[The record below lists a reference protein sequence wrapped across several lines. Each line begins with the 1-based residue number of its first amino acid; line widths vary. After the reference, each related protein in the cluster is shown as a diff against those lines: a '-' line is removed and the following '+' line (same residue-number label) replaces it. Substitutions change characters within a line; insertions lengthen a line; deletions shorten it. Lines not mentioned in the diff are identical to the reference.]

1 MSFSIRRA
9 GHVVLRVTDVV
20 QTKAFFE
27 SVVGFT
33 TYGRIGRDFFFMTS
47 HPVSNHHMIAVRPG
61 KAGERLPDADRQIGM
76 VSIAYEMTDLAGLNA
91 LHQRIAAAQATY
103 PWRILALEDRGAI
116 YNLVITDADKN
127 HYEFW
132 CRTPGQDDAAIEDL
146 SLRGVAVLSGRA
158 AQDEEARKAVPS
170 APPSRLEIR
179 RTSHLTLRC
188 HDIAATQQFYENAL
202 GLFLVAHD
210 ERDRRYFS
218 GDRSSRRIVLALEP
232 AKDLDAP
239 RPTPKTMYGME
250 HFSLEVSSF
259 ADLQDAY
266 RRFKAVGVPVDH
278 TQDHGV
284 TASVYFHD
292 PDGNLMEVYHDVP
305 RAEIPVPEDPFV
317 SFGGIEDRLER
328 LS

>member
-1 MSFSIRRA
+1 MNFSIRRA

-20 QTKAFFE
+20 QTKTFLE
-27 SVVGFT
+27 QVIGFT
-33 TYGRIGRDFFFMTS
+33 TYGKIGRDFFFMTS

-76 VSIAYEMTDLAGLNA
+76 ASIAYEMTDLAGLHD
-91 LHQRIAAAQATY
+91 LHQRIVAAEAAY
-103 PWRILALEDRGAI
+103 PWRIVALEDRGAI
-116 YNLVITDADKN
+116 HNLVLSDGDRN

-132 CRTPGQDDAAIEDL
+132 CRAPGKEDTAFADLTLCGTVTLSTGGSRNEAVKTPPA
-146 SLRGVAVLSGRA
+146 
-158 AQDEEARKAVPS
+158 

-188 HDIAATQQFYENAL
+188 RDIAKTQEFYERTL
-202 GLFLVAHD
+202 GLFAVARD

-218 GDRSSRRIVLALEP
+218 GDPNTRRIVLALEP
-232 AKDLDAP
+232 AKDLSAP
-239 RPTPKTMYGME
+239 LPTPKTMYGME

-259 ADLQDAY
+259 VDLQNAY
-266 RRFKAVGVPVDH
+266 QRFKTVGVTVDH

-328 LS
+328 VP

>member
-1 MSFSIRRA
+1 MNFSIRRA

-20 QTKAFFE
+20 QTKAFLE

-76 VSIAYEMTDLAGLNA
+76 VSIAYEMTDLAGLHD

-116 YNLVITDADKN
+116 YNLVVTDGDKN

-132 CRTPGQDDAAIEDL
+132 CRAPGNEDASIEDL
-146 SLRGVAVLSGRA
+146 TLRGVATLRRDDK
-158 AQDEEARKAVPS
+158 DEAGKTSPAT
-170 APPSRLEIR
+170 PPSRLEIR

-188 HDIAATQQFYENAL
+188 RDIAATQQFYENAL
-202 GLFLVAHD
+202 GMFLVARD

-218 GDRSSRRIVLALEP
+218 ADATTRRIVLALEP
-232 AKDLDAP
+232 ARDLDAP
-239 RPTPKTMYGME
+239 GPTPKTMYGME

-259 ADLQDAY
+259 VDLQHAY
-266 RRFKAVGVPVDH
+266 HRFKAVGVPIDH

-284 TASVYFHD
+284 TASVYFRD

-328 LS
+328 VP

>member
-9 GHVVLRVTDVV
+9 GHVVLRVTDVAR
-20 QTKAFFE
+20 TKTFLE
-27 SVVGFT
+27 SIVGFT

-47 HPVSNHHMIAVRPG
+47 HPVSNHHMIAIRPG

-76 VSIAYEMTDLAGLNA
+76 ASIAYEMTDLAALHD
-91 LHQRIAAAQATY
+91 LHQRIAAAQAIY

-116 YNLVITDADKN
+116 YNLVATDGDNN

-132 CRTPGQDDAAIEDL
+132 CRAPGKEDAAIQDL
-146 SLRGVAVLSGRA
+146 MLRGMAALSAGGGQEQA
-158 AQDEEARKAVPS
+158 SKTSPA

-188 HDIAATQQFYENAL
+188 RDIATTQQFYEKAL
-202 GLFLVAHD
+202 GMFLVARD

-218 GDRSSRRIVLALEP
+218 ADANTRRIVLALEP
-232 AKDLDAP
+232 AEDLDAP
-239 RPTPKTMYGME
+239 GPTPKTMYGME

-259 ADLQDAY
+259 ADLQNAY
-266 RRFKAVGVPVDH
+266 RRFKTVGVPVDH

-328 LS
+328 TV

>member
-1 MSFSIRRA
+1 
-9 GHVVLRVTDVV
+9 
-20 QTKAFFE
+20 
-27 SVVGFT
+27 
-33 TYGRIGRDFFFMTS
+33 
-47 HPVSNHHMIAVRPG
+47 MIAVRPG

-76 VSIAYEMTDLAGLNA
+76 VSIAYEMTDVTALHD

-103 PWRILALEDRGAI
+103 PWRVLVLEDRGAI
-116 YNLVITDADKN
+116 YNLVVTDGDKN

-132 CRTPGQDDAAIEDL
+132 CRAPGTEDVAIGDL
-146 SLRGVAVLSGRA
+146 TLRGAAALSTGGEQNQA
-158 AQDEEARKAVPS
+158 SKTSPA

-188 HDIAATQQFYENAL
+188 RDIAETQQFYEKAL
-202 GLFLVAHD
+202 GMFLVARD

-218 GDRSSRRIVLALEP
+218 ADVNTRRIVLALEP
-232 AKDLDAP
+232 AKDRGLP
-239 RPTPKTMYGME
+239 GPTPKTMYGME
-250 HFSLEVSSF
+250 HFSLEVTSF
-259 ADLQDAY
+259 AELQNAY
-266 RRFKAVGVPVDH
+266 RQFKSLGVPVDH

-317 SFGGIEDRLER
+317 SFGEITDRLER
-328 LS
+328 TG

>member
-9 GHVVLRVTDVV
+9 GHVVLRVTDVL
-20 QTKAFFE
+20 QTKTFLE
-27 SVVGFT
+27 TVVGFT

-76 VSIAYEMTDLAGLNA
+76 VSIAYEMTDLAA
-91 LHQRIAAAQATY
+91 LHDLQQRIAAAQASY
-103 PWRILALEDRGAI
+103 PWRILAVEDRGAI
-116 YNLVITDADKN
+116 YNLVVTDGDKN

-132 CRTPGQDDAAIEDL
+132 CRAPGKEDATIEDL
-146 SLRGVAVLSGRA
+146 TRRGAARLSVDG
-158 AQDEEARKAVPS
+158 AQASKTAPA

-188 HDIAATQQFYENAL
+188 RDITTTQHFYEKAL
-202 GLFLVAHD
+202 GMFLVARD

-218 GDRSSRRIVLALEP
+218 ADKNTRRIVLALEP
-232 AKDLDAP
+232 AADRNAP
-239 RPTPKTMYGME
+239 GPTPKTMYGME
-250 HFSLEVSSF
+250 HFSLEVASF
-259 ADLQDAY
+259 AELQNAY
-266 RRFKAVGVPVDH
+266 RQFKALGVPVDH

-292 PDGNLMEVYHDVP
+292 PDGNLIEVYHDVP

-328 LS
+328 SA

>member
-1 MSFSIRRA
+1 MNFSIRRA
-9 GHVVLRVTDVV
+9 GHVVLRVTNVA
-20 QTKAFFE
+20 QTKTFLE
-27 SVVGFT
+27 NVVGFT

-47 HPVSNHHMIAVRPG
+47 HPVSNHHMIAIRPG
-61 KAGERLPDADRQIGM
+61 KVGERLPDADRQIGM
-76 VSIAYEMTDLAGLNA
+76 LSIAYEMTDIAALRD
-91 LHQRIAAAQATY
+91 LHQRIAAAEATY
-103 PWRILALEDRGAI
+103 PWRILALEDRDAI
-116 YNLVITDADKN
+116 YNLVCTDGDRN

-132 CRTPGQDDAAIEDL
+132 CRAPGKEDAAIQNLTLRSPATL
-146 SLRGVAVLSGRA
+146 SAGG
-158 AQDEEARKAVPS
+158 DHDKAGKTLPAS
-170 APPSRLEIR
+170 PPSRLEIR

-188 HDIAATQQFYENAL
+188 RDIATTQEFYENTL
-202 GLFLVAHD
+202 GLFLVARD

-218 GDRSSRRIVLALEP
+218 GDRSTRRIVLALEP
-232 AKDLDAP
+232 VRDVDAP
-239 RPTPKTMYGME
+239 LPTPKVMYGME

-259 ADLQDAY
+259 PELQSAY
-266 RRFKAVGVPVDH
+266 RQFKTLGVTVDH

-328 LS
+328 TA

>member
-27 SVVGFT
+27 TVVGFT

-61 KAGERLPDADRQIGM
+61 KAGERLPDADHQIGM
-76 VSIAYEMTDLAGLNA
+76 VSIAYEMTDATALHD
-91 LHQRIAAAQATY
+91 LHQRIAAAQTLY
-103 PWRILALEDRGAI
+103 PWRILALEDRGSI
-116 YNLVITDADKN
+116 YNLVVTDGDKN

-132 CRTPGQDDAAIEDL
+132 CRAPGKEDAAIGNL
-146 SLRGVAVLSGRA
+146 TLRGQA
-158 AQDEEARKAVPS
+158 ALPANGEHGSKTAPA
-170 APPSRLEIR
+170 APPSRLEVR

-188 HDIAATQQFYENAL
+188 RDIAATQQFYEKAL
-202 GLFLVAHD
+202 GMFQAARD

-218 GDRSSRRIVLALEP
+218 ADANTRRIVLALEP
-232 AKDLDAP
+232 AANLDAP
-239 RPTPKTMYGME
+239 GPTPKTMYGME

-259 ADLQDAY
+259 ADLQSAY
-266 RRFKAVGVPVDH
+266 RRFKEVGVPVDH

-328 LS
+328 TG

>member
-1 MSFSIRRA
+1 MNFSIRRS

-20 QTKAFFE
+20 QTKTFLE
-27 SVVGFT
+27 RVVGFT

-47 HPVSNHHMIAVRPG
+47 HPVSNHHMIAIRPG

-76 VSIAYEMTDLAGLNA
+76 VSIAYEMTDLAGLHD
-91 LHQRIAAAQATY
+91 LHRRITAAEATY

-116 YNLVITDADKN
+116 YNLALSDGDKN

-132 CRTPGQDDAAIEDL
+132 CRAPGKEDAAITDL
-146 SLRGVAVLSGRA
+146 TLRGTTALSSGE
-158 AQDEEARKAVPS
+158 DGDKAVKTSPA

-188 HDIAATQQFYENAL
+188 RDIAMTQEFYETAL
-202 GLFLVAHD
+202 GLFSVARD

-218 GDRSSRRIVLALEP
+218 GDPNTRRIVLALEP
-232 AKDLDAP
+232 AKNLDAP
-239 RPTPKTMYGME
+239 VPTPKTMYGME

-259 ADLQDAY
+259 VDLQNAY
-266 RRFKAVGVPVDH
+266 RRFKTVGVPVDH

-292 PDGNLMEVYHDVP
+292 PDGNLIEVYHDVP

-328 LS
+328 VP

>member
-1 MSFSIRRA
+1 MNFSIRRA

-20 QTKAFFE
+20 QTKAFLE

-33 TYGRIGRDFFFMTS
+33 TYGRVGRDFFFMTS

-61 KAGERLPDADRQIGM
+61 KVGERLPDADRQIGM
-76 VSIAYEMTDLAGLNA
+76 VSIAYEMTDLAGLRD
-91 LHQRIAAAQATY
+91 LHRRIAAAQATY

-116 YNLVITDADKN
+116 YNLVVTDGDKN

-132 CRTPGQDDAAIEDL
+132 CRAPGKEDVAPEDL
-146 SLRGVAVLSGRA
+146 TLRGIAALSG
-158 AQDEEARKAVPS
+158 DDNDKAGKTSPA

-188 HDIAATQQFYENAL
+188 RDITATQQFYETAL
-202 GLFLVAHD
+202 GMFLVARD
-210 ERDRRYFS
+210 ERNRRYFS
-218 GDRSSRRIVLALEP
+218 ADASTRRIVLALEP
-232 AKDLDAP
+232 AMDLSAP
-239 RPTPKTMYGME
+239 APTPKTMYGME

-259 ADLQDAY
+259 VDLQHAY
-266 RRFKAVGVPVDH
+266 RRFKAVGVTIDH

-292 PDGNLMEVYHDVP
+292 PDGNLMEIYHDVP

-328 LS
+328 VP

>member
-9 GHVVLRVTDVV
+9 GHVVLRVTDVA
-20 QTKAFFE
+20 QTKTFLE
-27 SVVGFT
+27 QVVGFT

-76 VSIAYEMTDLAGLNA
+76 VSIAYEMTDLDGLHD
-91 LHQRIAAAQATY
+91 LHQRIAAAATY

-116 YNLVITDADKN
+116 YNLVLSDGDRN

-132 CRTPGQDDAAIEDL
+132 CGVPGKEDAEVRDL
-146 SLRGVAVLSGRA
+146 TLRGPATLSAGGDQA
-158 AQDEEARKAVPS
+158 GKTSPAS
-170 APPSRLEIR
+170 PPSRLEIR

-188 HDIAATQQFYENAL
+188 RDIATTQEFYENAL
-202 GLFLVAHD
+202 GLFLVARD

-218 GDRSSRRIVLALEP
+218 GDRNSRRVVLALEP

-239 RPTPKTMYGME
+239 LPTPKVMYGME
-250 HFSLEVSSF
+250 HFSLEVTSF
-259 ADLQDAY
+259 PELQNAY
-266 RRFKAVGVPVDH
+266 RQFKTLGVTVDH

-284 TASVYFHD
+284 TASIYFHD

-328 LS
+328 MV

>member
-1 MSFSIRRA
+1 MNFSIRRA
-9 GHVVLRVTDVV
+9 GHVVLRVTDIV
-20 QTKAFFE
+20 QTKTFLE
-27 SVVGFT
+27 TVVGFT
-33 TYGRIGRDFFFMTS
+33 TYGKIGRDFFFMTS

-76 VSIAYEMTDLAGLNA
+76 VSIAYEMTDLAGLRD
-91 LHQRIAAAQATY
+91 LHHRIAAAQAAY

-116 YNLVITDADKN
+116 YNLVVTDGDNN

-132 CRTPGQDDAAIEDL
+132 CRAPAKEDAAIEDL
-146 SLRGVAVLSGRA
+146 TLRGVAALSG
-158 AQDEEARKAVPS
+158 DGEDKAKTSPA

-188 HDIAATQQFYENAL
+188 CDIATTQQFYENAL
-202 GLFLVAHD
+202 GMFLVARD
-210 ERDRRYFS
+210 ERERRYFS
-218 GDRSSRRIVLALEP
+218 ADVSTRRIVLALEP
-232 AKDLDAP
+232 ATDLDAP

-259 ADLQDAY
+259 VDLQNAY
-266 RRFKAVGVPVDH
+266 RRFKTVGVPIDH

-328 LS
+328 VP

>member
-1 MSFSIRRA
+1 MNFSIRRA

-20 QTKAFFE
+20 QTKTFLE
-27 SVVGFT
+27 TIVGFT

-61 KAGERLPDADRQIGM
+61 KIGERLPDADRQIGM
-76 VSIAYEMTDLAGLNA
+76 VSIAYEVTDLGAMQDLQ
-91 LHQRIAAAQATY
+91 QRIATAQATY
-103 PWRILALEDRGAI
+103 PWRILAMEDRGAI
-116 YNLVITDADKN
+116 YNLVVTDGDKN

-132 CRTPGQDDAAIEDL
+132 CGVPGKENSTIEDL
-146 SLRGVAVLSGRA
+146 TLRGTVALSA
-158 AQDEEARKAVPS
+158 TDEPHKASKTAPTT
-170 APPSRLEIR
+170 PPSRLEIR

-188 HDIAATQQFYENAL
+188 RDVAATQQFYENAL
-202 GLFLVAHD
+202 GMFLVARD

-218 GDRSSRRIVLALEP
+218 ADASTRRIVLALEP
-232 AKDLDAP
+232 AKDRGAP
-239 RPTPKTMYGME
+239 GPTPKTMYGME
-250 HFSLEVSSF
+250 HYSLEVSSF
-259 ADLQDAY
+259 ADLQHVY
-266 RRFKAVGVPVDH
+266 RRFKTIGVPVDH

-284 TASVYFHD
+284 TASIYFHD

-328 LS
+328 VP

>member
-27 SVVGFT
+27 TIVGFT

-61 KAGERLPDADRQIGM
+61 KAGERLPDADHQIGM
-76 VSIAYEMTDLAGLNA
+76 VSIAYEMTDATALHD
-91 LHQRIAAAQATY
+91 LHQRIVAAQAVY
-103 PWRILALEDRGAI
+103 PWRILALEDRGVL
-116 YNLVITDADKN
+116 YNLVVTDGDKN

-132 CRTPGQDDAAIEDL
+132 CRAPGKEDAAIEDL
-146 SLRGVAVLSGRA
+146 TLRGVARLSANGGQGGKTA
-158 AQDEEARKAVPS
+158 PA
-170 APPSRLEIR
+170 APPSRLEVR

-188 HDIAATQQFYENAL
+188 RDIVTTQQFYEKAL
-202 GLFLVAHD
+202 GMFPVARD

-218 GDRSSRRIVLALEP
+218 ADANTRRIVLALEP
-232 AKDLDAP
+232 ASDPNAP
-239 RPTPKTMYGME
+239 GPTPKTMYGME

-259 ADLQDAY
+259 ADLQSAY
-266 RRFKAVGVPVDH
+266 RRFKTVGVPVDH

-328 LS
+328 TV

>member
-1 MSFSIRRA
+1 MNFSIRRA

-20 QTKAFFE
+20 QTKTFLE
-27 SVVGFT
+27 HVVGFT

-76 VSIAYEMTDLAGLNA
+76 VSIAYEMTDLAGLRD
-91 LHQRIAAAQATY
+91 LRQRIVAAEATY
-103 PWRILALEDRGAI
+103 PWRALALEDRGAI
-116 YNLVITDADKN
+116 YSLVVSDGDKN

-132 CRTPGQDDAAIEDL
+132 CRAPGKEDTAIKDL
-146 SLRGVAVLSGRA
+146 TLRGTAALSAGGDRDEAVKTA
-158 AQDEEARKAVPS
+158 PA

-188 HDIAATQQFYENAL
+188 RDIAKTQEFYEAAL
-202 GLFLVAHD
+202 GLFSVARD

-218 GDRSSRRIVLALEP
+218 GDPHTRRIVLALEP

-239 RPTPKTMYGME
+239 LPTPKTMYGME

-259 ADLQDAY
+259 VDLQNAY

-328 LS
+328 VP

>member
-9 GHVVLRVTDVV
+9 GHVVLRVTDVL

-33 TYGRIGRDFFFMTS
+33 TFGRIGRDFFFMTS
-47 HPVSNHHMIAVRPG
+47 HPVSNHHMIAIRPG

-91 LHQRIAAAQATY
+91 LHRRIVAAETSY

-132 CRTPGQDDAAIEDL
+132 CRAPGKEDAAIEDL
-146 SLRGVAVLSGRA
+146 TLRGVAALTASGGQEQPGKA
-158 AQDEEARKAVPS
+158 APS

-188 HDIAATQQFYENAL
+188 RDIAATQRFYETGL
-202 GLFLVAHD
+202 GLFLVARD

-232 AKDLDAP
+232 AADLAAP

-259 ADLQDAY
+259 ADLQEAY
-266 RRFKAVGVPVDH
+266 RRFKTVGIPVDH

-328 LS
+328 SV

>member
-9 GHVVLRVTDVV
+9 GHVVLRVTDVA
-20 QTKAFFE
+20 QTKAFLE
-27 SVVGFT
+27 TIVGFT

-61 KAGERLPDADRQIGM
+61 KAGERLPDADHQIGM
-76 VSIAYEMTDLAGLNA
+76 VSIAYEMTDATALHD
-91 LHQRIAAAQATY
+91 LHQRIAAAQAVY
-103 PWRILALEDRGAI
+103 PWRILALEDRGVL
-116 YNLVITDADKN
+116 YNLVVTDGDKN

-132 CRTPGQDDAAIEDL
+132 CRAPGKEDAAIEDL
-146 SLRGVAVLSGRA
+146 TLRGAAALSSGGVQA
-158 AQDEEARKAVPS
+158 SKTAPA

-188 HDIAATQQFYENAL
+188 RDIATAQQFYETAL
-202 GLFLVAHD
+202 GMFLVARD

-218 GDRSSRRIVLALEP
+218 ADQNTRRIVLALEP
-232 AKDLDAP
+232 AKDPDAP
-239 RPTPKTMYGME
+239 GPTPKTMYGME

-259 ADLQDAY
+259 ADLQSAY
-266 RRFKAVGVPVDH
+266 RRFKTVGVPVDH

-317 SFGGIEDRLER
+317 SFGEITDRLEQTV
-328 LS
+328 

>member
-1 MSFSIRRA
+1 MNFSIRRA

-20 QTKAFFE
+20 QTKSFLE
-27 SVVGFT
+27 TVVGFT

-61 KAGERLPDADRQIGM
+61 KAGERLPDADHQIGM
-76 VSIAYEMTDLAGLNA
+76 VSIAYEMTDLAGLHD

-103 PWRILALEDRGAI
+103 PWRVLALEDRGAI
-116 YNLVITDADKN
+116 YNLTVADGDNN

-132 CRTPGQDDAAIEDL
+132 CRAPGKEDAAIEDL
-146 SLRGVAVLSGRA
+146 TLHGVAALSAG
-158 AQDEEARKAVPS
+158 DSGDKAGKTSPT

-188 HDIAATQQFYENAL
+188 RDIAATQQFYENAL
-202 GLFLVAHD
+202 GMFLVARD

-218 GDRSSRRIVLALEP
+218 ADAKTRRIVLALEP

-239 RPTPKTMYGME
+239 GPTPKTMYGME

-259 ADLQDAY
+259 VDLQHAY
-266 RRFKAVGVPVDH
+266 RRFKTVGVPVDH

-317 SFGGIEDRLER
+317 SFGGIEDRLEAVP
-328 LS
+328 

>member
-20 QTKAFFE
+20 QTKAFLE

-61 KAGERLPDADRQIGM
+61 KAGERLPDADHQIGM
-76 VSIAYEMTDLAGLNA
+76 VSIAYEMTDLNA
-91 LHQRIAAAQATY
+91 LHDLQQRIAAAQANY
-103 PWRILALEDRGAI
+103 PWRILAVEDRGTI
-116 YNLVITDADKN
+116 YNLVVTDGDKN

-132 CRTPGQDDAAIEDL
+132 CRAPGKRDAAIEDL
-146 SLRGVAVLSGRA
+146 TLRGVAALSADGGQA
-158 AQDEEARKAVPS
+158 SKTAPA

-188 HDIAATQQFYENAL
+188 RDIAATQQFYEKAL
-202 GLFLVAHD
+202 GMFLVARD

-218 GDRSSRRIVLALEP
+218 ADTNTRRIVLALES
-232 AKDLDAP
+232 AVDLNAP
-239 RPTPKTMYGME
+239 GPTPKTMYGME
-250 HFSLEVSSF
+250 HFSLEVTSF
-259 ADLQDAY
+259 RELQNAY
-266 RRFKAVGVPVDH
+266 RQFKGLGVPVDH

-328 LS
+328 TV

>member
-20 QTKAFFE
+20 QTKAFLE
-27 SVVGFT
+27 TIVGFT
-33 TYGRIGRDFFFMTS
+33 TYGRIRRDFFFMTS

-61 KAGERLPDADRQIGM
+61 KAGERLPDADHQIGM

-91 LHQRIAAAQATY
+91 LHQRIVAAQATY
-103 PWRILALEDRGAI
+103 PWRILALEDRGAL
-116 YNLVITDADKN
+116 YNLVVTDGDKN

-132 CRTPGQDDAAIEDL
+132 CRAPGKEDAAIQDL
-146 SLRGVAVLSGRA
+146 TLRGAAALSADGGQGSKTA
-158 AQDEEARKAVPS
+158 PA

-188 HDIAATQQFYENAL
+188 RDIAATQQFYEKAL
-202 GLFLVAHD
+202 GMFPVARD

-218 GDRSSRRIVLALEP
+218 ADAHTRRIVLALEP
-232 AKDLDAP
+232 AKDRDAP
-239 RPTPKTMYGME
+239 GPTPKTMYGME

-259 ADLQDAY
+259 AELQSAY
-266 RRFKAVGVPVDH
+266 RRFKTVGVPVDH

-328 LS
+328 TV

>member
-9 GHVVLRVTDVV
+9 GHVVLRVTDAA
-20 QTKAFFE
+20 QSKAFLE
-27 SVVGFT
+27 KIVGFT

-76 VSIAYEMTDLAGLNA
+76 VSIAYEMTDAAGLHD
-91 LHQRIAAAQATY
+91 LHQRIAAAQASY

-116 YNLVITDADKN
+116 YNLVVTDGDKN

-132 CRTPGQDDAAIEDL
+132 CRAPGEEDAAIEDL
-146 SLRGVAVLSGRA
+146 TLRGAVALSAGG
-158 AQDEEARKAVPS
+158 QNEASRTSPA

-188 HDIAATQQFYENAL
+188 RDIAATQHFYENAL
-202 GLFLVAHD
+202 GMFRVARD

-218 GDRSSRRIVLALEP
+218 ADPNTRRIVLALEP

-239 RPTPKTMYGME
+239 GPTPKTMYGME

-259 ADLQDAY
+259 ADLQSAY
-266 RRFKAVGVPVDH
+266 RRFKSVGVPVDH

-328 LS
+328 TV

>member
-20 QTKAFFE
+20 QTKAFLE
-27 SVVGFT
+27 QIVGFT

-76 VSIAYEMTDLAGLNA
+76 VSIAYEMTDLAGLHD
-91 LHQRIAAAQATY
+91 LHQRIAAAEATY

-116 YNLVITDADKN
+116 YNLVLSDGDRN

-132 CRTPGQDDAAIEDL
+132 CRVPGKEDAAIQDL
-146 SLRGVAVLSGRA
+146 TLRGPASLSAG
-158 AQDEEARKAVPS
+158 DDKAGKTTPA
-170 APPSRLEIR
+170 APPSRLEIC

-188 HDIAATQQFYENAL
+188 RDIAKTQEFYEKAL
-202 GLFLVAHD
+202 GLFLVARD

-218 GDRSSRRIVLALEP
+218 GDRNSRRIVLALEP
-232 AKDLDAP
+232 AKDLSAP
-239 RPTPKTMYGME
+239 LPMPKTMYGME
-250 HFSLEVSSF
+250 HFSLEVTSF
-259 ADLQDAY
+259 PELQSAY
-266 RRFKAVGVPVDH
+266 RQFKTLGVTVDH

-328 LS
+328 TV

>member
-20 QTKAFFE
+20 QTKAFLE
-27 SVVGFT
+27 QIIGFT

-76 VSIAYEMTDLAGLNA
+76 VSIAYEMTDLAGLHD
-91 LHQRIAAAQATY
+91 LHQRIAAAEVTY

-116 YNLVITDADKN
+116 YNLVLSDGDRN

-132 CRTPGQDDAAIEDL
+132 CRVPGKEDAEIRDL
-146 SLRGVAVLSGRA
+146 TLRGSAALSAG
-158 AQDEEARKAVPS
+158 DDKAGKASPA

-188 HDIAATQQFYENAL
+188 RDIAKTQEFYENAL
-202 GLFLVAHD
+202 GLFLVARD

-218 GDRSSRRIVLALEP
+218 GDRSSRRVVLALEP
-232 AKDLDAP
+232 ARDLDAP
-239 RPTPKTMYGME
+239 LPTPKVMYGME
-250 HFSLEVSSF
+250 HFSLEVTSF
-259 ADLQDAY
+259 PELQNAY
-266 RRFKAVGVPVDH
+266 RQFKTLGVTVDH

-328 LS
+328 TV